1 MQRPSEFESGIA
13 PPPRILLIAALIVL
27 YVILLMGAALITWLT
42 NDRRLIAVVP
52 VALIGAGLFVA
63 LSLLGAL
70 IFRRG
75 LPRLFFLW
83 LLFAYVVLGTAG
95 AVGGVAL
102 YRTVLPPRYQ
112 EELGT
117 LLPFIRG
124 FLPPTP
130 EGGIIPTAAATS
142 PISADSLLNMPL
154 LAVTAT
160 PNDEPAAGSPEST
173 AETRIESS
181 PVVAV
186 STETPT
192 PLPSDTPQPSAT
204 PTSQPTDAPLPT
216 VEPTEVLP
224 TLAATSRAIDR
235 PPAARMYGF
244 THVQQTW
251 NNCGPANVTMALSFY
266 GWRQPQT
273 FAQQWLKPD
282 TEDKN
287 VTPAEIVNFVNTQTQ
302 VKAITRIGG
311 DMELLKDFIAAN
323 IPVIVE
329 TSYQFEGYDWIGHYQ
344 TVVGYDDTARIFY
357 VYDSYLGP
365 GENGAGLPEP
375 YDRFDRVWQNFN
387 RAFIAIYEP
396 NREALVAQILG
407 HRADVTAAAEHAL
420 LIAQGEARANPT
432 DAFAWF
438 NMGSSLVEL
447 SRYEEAAAAFDR
459 ATVAG
464 LPFRITWYQ
473 FGSFKAYYEVGRYQD
488 VLALVNTNLT
498 NGAQYVEET
507 HYWQGRVFAAQGR
520 SSEAAASFRRALSHN
535 PRFEAAR
542 AALNTVS

>member
-1 MQRPSEFESGIA
+1 MQRPSEFDTGIA
-13 PPPRILLIAALIVL
+13 PPPRILMIAAVTALYFVL
-27 YVILLMGAALITWLT
+27 LLGAALITWLL
-42 NDRRLIAVVP
+42 NERRLIAIVP
-52 VALIGAGLFVA
+52 VALIGILVFAA
-63 LSLLGAL
+63 LSLLSAL

-83 LLFAYVVLGTAG
+83 LLIAYIVLGAAG
-95 AVGGVAL
+95 AVGGVAV

-112 EELGT
+112 QELGT
-117 LLPFIRG
+117 LLPFMRG

-142 PISADSLLNMPL
+142 PISAESLLNMPL
-154 LAVTAT
+154 LAVTAA
-160 PNDEPAAGSPEST
+160 PSAEPAGEST
-173 AETRIESS
+173 AEARLDSTLLIS
-181 PVVAV
+181 AL
-186 STETPT
+186 TETPT
-192 PLPSDTPQPSAT
+192 PLPTDTPPPTAA
-204 PTSQPTDAPLPT
+204 PTSPPTEAPPPT
-216 VEPTEVLP
+216 AEPTEILP
-224 TLAATSRAIDR
+224 TLASAARAIDR
-235 PPAARMYGF
+235 PAAARMYGF
-244 THVQQTW
+244 IHVQQTW

-273 FAQQWLKPD
+273 FAQQWLKPH

-311 DMELLKDFIAAN
+311 DIELLKDFIAAN

-344 TVVGYDDTARIFY
+344 TVVGYDDNARIFY
-357 VYDSYLGP
+357 VYDSYLGA
-365 GENGAGLPEP
+365 GENGAGIPEP

-420 LIAQGEARANPT
+420 LIAQQEARANPS

-447 SRYEEAAAAFDR
+447 GRYEEAAAAYDR
-459 ATVAG
+459 ATLAG

-520 SSEAAASFRRALSHN
+520 LNEAAAAFRRALSHN

-542 AALNTVS
+542 AALNTISS

>member
-1 MQRPSEFESGIA
+1 MQRPSEFDTGIA
-13 PPPRILLIAALIVL
+13 PPPRILLIAAFIAL
-27 YVILLMGAALITWLT
+27 YFILLLGAALITWLI
-42 NDRRLIAVVP
+42 NERRLIAIVP
-52 VALIGAGLFVA
+52 VALIGALIFVA

-75 LPRLFFLW
+75 LPKLFFLW
-83 LLFAYVVLGTAG
+83 LLLAYVVLGAVG
-95 AVGGVAL
+95 AVGGVAV

-130 EGGIIPTAAATS
+130 EGGIIPTAAVTS
-142 PISADSLLNMPL
+142 PISAESLLNMPL
-154 LAVTAT
+154 LGVTAA
-160 PNDEPAAGSPEST
+160 PSAEPALEST
-173 AETRIESS
+173 AETRFGGS
-181 PVVAV
+181 PLVSL

-192 PLPSDTPQPSAT
+192 PPPTDTPQPTST
-204 PTSQPTDAPLPT
+204 PTSLPTDLPPPT
-216 VEPTEVLP
+216 AEPTEILP
-224 TLAATSRAIDR
+224 TLAATARAIDR
-235 PPAARMYGF
+235 PAAARMYGF
-244 THVQQTW
+244 IHVQQTW

-344 TVVGYDDTARIFY
+344 TVVGYDDNARIFY
-357 VYDSYLGP
+357 VYDSYLGA
-365 GENGAGLPEP
+365 GENGAGIPEP

-420 LIAQGEARANPT
+420 LIAQQEARANPS

-447 SRYEEAAAAFDR
+447 GRYEEAAAAYDR
-459 ATVAG
+459 ATLAG

-520 SSEAAASFRRALSHN
+520 MNEAAASFRRALSHN

-542 AALNTVS
+542 AALNTIS

>member
-1 MQRPSEFESGIA
+1 MQRPSEFEPGIA
-13 PPPRILLIAALIVL
+13 PPPRILLIAAFIVL

-42 NDRRLIAVVP
+42 NERRLIAIVP
-52 VALIGAGLFVA
+52 VALIGAGIFIV

-70 IFRRG
+70 LFRRG

-83 LLFAYVVLGTAG
+83 LLFAYIVLGTAG

-102 YRTVLPPRYQ
+102 YRTMLPPRYQ

-117 LLPFIRG
+117 LLPFMRG

-142 PISADSLLNMPL
+142 PISAESLLNLPL
-154 LAVTAT
+154 LTVTAT
-160 PNDEPAAGSPEST
+160 PNDEPAGSASEST
-173 AETRIESS
+173 AETRIDS
-181 PVVAV
+181 PPAVAV
-186 STETPT
+186 ATETPT
-192 PLPSDTPQPSAT
+192 DLPTDTPQPSPT
-204 PTSQPTDAPLPT
+204 PTTPPTDAPPPMET
-216 VEPTEVLP
+216 LP
-224 TLAATSRAIDR
+224 TLAATPRAIDR

-251 NNCGPANVTMALSFY
+251 NNCGPANITMALSFY

-287 VTPAEIVNFVNTQTQ
+287 VTPAEMVNFVNTQTQ

-344 TVVGYDDTARIFY
+344 TVVGYDDTARMFY
-357 VYDSYLGP
+357 VYDSYLGS
-365 GENGAGLPEP
+365 GENGAGIPEP

-396 NREALVAQILG
+396 QREALVAQILG
-407 HRADVTAAAEHAL
+407 HLTDVTSAAEHAL
-420 LIAQGEARANPT
+420 RVAQGEARANPT

-447 SRYEEAAAAFDR
+447 GRYEEAAAAYDR
-459 ATVAG
+459 ATLAG

-520 SSEAAASFRRALSHN
+520 TSEAAASFRRALSHN

-542 AALNTVS
+542 AALSTVS

>member
-1 MQRPSEFESGIA
+1 MQRPSEFEPGIA
-13 PPPRILLIAALIVL
+13 PPPRILLIAAFILL
-27 YVILLMGAALITWLT
+27 YAILLMGAALITWLT
-42 NDRRLIAVVP
+42 NDRRIIAVVP
-52 VALIGAGLFVA
+52 VALIGAGVFVV

-70 IFRRG
+70 IFQRG

-83 LLFAYVVLGTAG
+83 LLFAYIVLGAVG

-112 EELGT
+112 AELGEMI
-117 LLPFIRG
+117 PFIRS
-124 FLPPTP
+124 FMPPTP

-142 PISADSLLNMPL
+142 PISAESLLNMPL

-160 PNDEPAAGSPEST
+160 PSDEAAGAPEIT
-173 AETRIESS
+173 AEARIESS
-181 PVVAV
+181 PVAALV
-186 STETPT
+186 TETPT
-192 PLPSDTPQPSAT
+192 HVPTDTPQPSPT
-204 PTSQPTDAPLPT
+204 PTTPPTDAPLPT

-235 PPAARMYGF
+235 PAAARMYGF

-251 NNCGPANVTMALSFY
+251 NNCGPANITMALSFY
-266 GWRQPQT
+266 GWRQSQT

-287 VTPAEIVNFVNTQTQ
+287 VTPAEMVNFVNTQTQ

-311 DMELLKDFIAAN
+311 DMEMLKDFIAAN

-344 TVVGYDDTARIFY
+344 TVVGYDDTARVFY

-365 GENGAGLPEP
+365 GENGAGIPEP

-396 NREALVAQILG
+396 QREALVAQILG
-407 HRADVTAAAEHAL
+407 HLADVTSAAEHAL
-420 LIAQGEARANPT
+420 LVAQQEARANPM

-447 SRYEEAAAAFDR
+447 GRYEEAAAAYDR
-459 ATVAG
+459 ATLAG

-473 FGSFKAYYEVGRYQD
+473 FGPFKAYYEVGRYQD

-520 SSEAAASFRRALSHN
+520 TNEAAASFRRALSHN

>member
-1 MQRPSEFESGIA
+1 MQRPSEFDTGIA
-13 PPPRILLIAALIVL
+13 PPPRILLIAAFIAL
-27 YVILLMGAALITWLT
+27 YFILLLGAALITWLI
-42 NDRRLIAVVP
+42 NERRLIAIVP
-52 VALIGAGLFVA
+52 VALIGALIFVA

-75 LPRLFFLW
+75 LPKLFFLW
-83 LLFAYVVLGTAG
+83 LLLAYVVLGAVG
-95 AVGGVAL
+95 AVGGVAV

-130 EGGIIPTAAATS
+130 EGGIIPTAAVTS
-142 PISADSLLNMPL
+142 PISAESLLNMPL
-154 LAVTAT
+154 LGVTAA
-160 PNDEPAAGSPEST
+160 PSAEPALEST
-173 AETRIESS
+173 AETRFGGS
-181 PVVAV
+181 PLVSL

-192 PLPSDTPQPSAT
+192 PPPTDTPQPTST
-204 PTSQPTDAPLPT
+204 PTSLPTDLPPPT
-216 VEPTEVLP
+216 AEPTEILP
-224 TLAATSRAIDR
+224 TLAATARAIDR
-235 PPAARMYGF
+235 PAAARMYGF
-244 THVQQTW
+244 IHVQQTW

-344 TVVGYDDTARIFY
+344 TVVGYDDNARIFY
-357 VYDSYLGP
+357 VYDSYLGA
-365 GENGAGLPEP
+365 GENGAGIPEP

-420 LIAQGEARANPT
+420 LIAQQEARANPS

-447 SRYEEAAAAFDR
+447 GRYEEAAAAYDR
-459 ATVAG
+459 ATLAG

-520 SSEAAASFRRALSHN
+520 LNEAAAAFRRALSHN

-542 AALNTVS
+542 AALNTISS